1 MDDIITTPPEVPA
14 NPNPA
19 PPSDPPAQDA
29 PPAPPAPA
37 PAADP
42 ATQPP
47 ADWRA
52 ALPESWRDML
62 KDAADEESARKV
74 LERGLNYN
82 PASKPE
88 DVVLKYPEGI
98 QVDEGLN
105 KNFQQFC
112 VDKGITPS
120 QAQELLN
127 WQIAANKSAIEAVRA
142 SGEKELREKWGP
154 RYEENTA
161 QGLKAVVALDKQMG
175 GRFAEA
181 LAYSGMNNNPT
192 MVEALHIIGNS
203 ISEDTLSA
211 GAGASAPDK
220 PESAV
225 DTYTAMNF
233 KN

>member
-1 MDDIITTPPEVPA
+1 MDDPIITNPTADPA
-14 NPNPA
+14 SPA
-19 PPSDPPAQDA
+19 PAPVSDPATPDA
-29 PPAPPAPA
+29 PPASSAPA

-42 ATQPP
+42 AP

-52 ALPESWRDML
+52 TLPEAWRDML

-88 DVVLKYPEGI
+88 DVKLTYPEGI

-112 VDKGITPS
+112 VDKGITPT

-127 WQIAANKSAIEAVRA
+127 WQLSANKSAIEAVRA
-142 SGEKELREKWGP
+142 DGEKTLREKWGP
-154 RYEENTA
+154 RYEDNTA
-161 QGLKAVVALDKQMG
+161 QALKAVVALDKQMG
-175 GRFAEA
+175 GRFAER
-181 LAYSGMNNNPT
+181 LAFSNMNNDPVI
-192 MVEALHIIGNS
+192 VEALHIIGNS

-211 GAGASAPDK
+211 GAGAGAPDK
-220 PESAV
+220 PEAPE
-225 DTYTAMNF
+225 DTYKSMNF
-233 KN
+233 K

>member
-1 MDDIITTPPEVPA
+1 MDDIVTTPPEVPA

-19 PPSDPPAQDA
+19 PAPDPAAPDA

-42 ATQPP
+42 AAQPP

-62 KDAADEESARKV
+62 KDAADEEAARKV

-88 DVVLKYPEGI
+88 DVVLKYPDGI
-98 QVDEGLN
+98 QVDDGLN

-112 VDKGITPS
+112 VDKGITPT

-127 WQIAANKSAIEAVRA
+127 WQLSANKSVIEAVRA
-142 SGEKELREKWGP
+142 SGEQELREKWGP
-154 RYEENTA
+154 RYEENTTKA
-161 QGLKAVVALDKQMG
+161 LKAVVALDKQMG
-175 GRFAEA
+175 GRFAER
-181 LAYSGMNNNPT
+181 LAYSNMNNDPVI
-192 MVEALHIIGNS
+192 VEALHIIGNS
-203 ISEDTLSA
+203 ITEDTLSA

-220 PESAV
+220 QESPV
-225 DTYTAMNF
+225 DTYKAMNF
-233 KN
+233 K

>member
-1 MDDIITTPPEVPA
+1 MDEITNTPPAEPA
-14 NPNPA
+14 NPNQA
-19 PPSDPPAQDA
+19 PPSDPVAPDA
-29 PPAPPAPA
+29 PPAPPAPTA
-37 PAADP
+37 AADP

-88 DVVLKYPEGI
+88 DVVLKYPDGI
-98 QVDEGLN
+98 QVDDGLN

-112 VDKGITPS
+112 VAQGITPT

-127 WQIAANKSAIEAVRA
+127 WQISANKSAIESAHA
-142 SGEKELREKWGP
+142 NGEKELREKWGP

-181 LAYSGMNNNPT
+181 LTYSGMNNNPV
-192 MVEALHIIGNS
+192 MVEALHIIGKS

-220 PESAV
+220 PEAAE
-225 DTYTAMNF
+225 DTYKAMNF
-233 KN
+233 K

>member
-1 MDDIITTPPEVPA
+1 MDEITNTPPAEPA

-19 PPSDPPAQDA
+19 PAADPVAPDA
-29 PPAPPAPA
+29 PPAPPT

-88 DVVLKYPEGI
+88 DVKLNYPDGI
-98 QVDEGLN
+98 QVDEGLS

-112 VDKGITPS
+112 VDKGITPT
-120 QAQELLN
+120 QAQDLLN
-127 WQIAANKSAIEAVRA
+127 WQLSANKSAIEALRA
-142 SGEKELREKWGP
+142 NGEQELREKWGP

-161 QGLKAVVALDKQMG
+161 QSLKAVIALDKQMG
-175 GRFAEA
+175 GRFAER
-181 LAYSGMNNNPT
+181 LAFSNMNNDPVI
-192 MVEALHIIGNS
+192 VEALHIIGKS
-203 ISEDTLSA
+203 ITEDSLSG
-211 GAGASAPDK
+211 GAGTSAPDK
-220 PESAV
+220 AEAPE
-225 DTYTAMNF
+225 DTYKAMNF
-233 KN
+233 K